1 MNENI
6 FRYFRRVIFSYTTA
20 AIMSTGRKESAS
32 QIQRSETISTPGPG
46 VARGGRAA
54 TAQSVAGGTVSHILS
69 QEARQR
75 NGGAAKGG
83 PAATAQ
89 SVASHTPMFPK
100 NW

>member
-32 QIQRSETISTPGPG
+32 QIQRSETISTP